1 MLEKLRKQAAKILMS
16 LLFGL
21 LIMSFAIWGIGDIF
35 RGSSQTTTVAE
46 VGGAEIDAQTF
57 SQYLTRDINRLQT
70 QFGARLEIDQIRALG
85 IVERLLQELITGT
98 LLDEQ
103 AYGMGMVISQDQ
115 MKQRIVSEPMFQ
127 DETGRFDRALFD
139 QALQISNLSETAYVI
154 GVERDLL
161 REQLGT
167 AASGAVRVSRRFVE
181 DFYRYR
187 DERRVAETITVPR
200 GGGEAFP
207 EPDDAALQAVLTSRA
222 DRFQTPEVRSL
233 TLIELRA
240 EDLLDEVRVSDEELQ
255 DEFDARRAEFA
266 KPERR
271 SLEQVLFDTEAEA
284 AAFKTALDG
293 GREFAA
299 AAEAL
304 ELSPVVLAELS
315 QAELSGQMADLA
327 EAAFALQ
334 AGQVTEPI
342 ESPFGWHVVR
352 VTEILPPYEAVFED
366 QREVLQAEIA
376 ERYAVDSLISL
387 ANQLDDELGAGDEL
401 EEAADSLGLAVTNL
415 RGLDRTGATPT
426 TTAATT
432 STTTSAGEQPDLPQS
447 DDFLRDVFAA
457 EIGET
462 SLLSETPDGGYFVF
476 RVDRATP
483 PALRTL
489 DEVRTEVLDLWRL
502 EEARQHALIQAE
514 ALADQVRLGSDM
526 AGIASAEGLSL
537 GRTAPIDRFGSDP
550 EAAASPDL
558 TAKLFGLGEDE
569 IGVAEVPDGWVVLKL
584 AEVQPGDPAANAQ
597 AVEILADGLAQSLQN
612 DVLTAFTQ
620 ELDRNLG
627 VSINQGAIDAVLSA
641 Y

>member
-35 RGSSQTTTVAE
+35 RGSSQTATIAE
-46 VGGAEIDAQTF
+46 VGGAEIDVRTF

-70 QFGARLEIDQIRALG
+70 QFGGRLEIDQIRALG

-103 AYGMGMVISQDQ
+103 AIGMGMVISQDR
-115 MKQRIVSEPMFQ
+115 MKRRIVSEPLFQ
-127 DETGRFDRALFD
+127 NESGSFDRALFD
-139 QALQISNLSETAYVI
+139 QALQISNLSEAAYVI

-161 REQLGT
+161 REQLG
-167 AASGAVRVSRRFVE
+167 AAARGAVRVSRRFVE

-187 DERRVAETITVPR
+187 DERRIAETITVPR

-222 DRFQTPEVRSL
+222 NRFQTPELRNL

-240 EDLLDEVRVSDEELQ
+240 EDLLDEVRVSDEELR
-255 DEFDARRAEFA
+255 DEFDARRDEFA
-266 KPERR
+266 KPEIR
-271 SLEQVLFDTEAEA
+271 SFEQVLFNSEAEA
-284 AAFKTALDG
+284 ATFKTALDG

-315 QAELSGQMADLA
+315 QAELAGQMADLA

-387 ANQLDDELGAGDEL
+387 ANQLDDELGAGAKL
-401 EEAADSLGLAVTNL
+401 EEAADSLGLAVTKL
-415 RGLDRTGATPT
+415 RNLDRTG
-426 TTAATT
+426 TT
-432 STTTSAGEQPDLPQS
+432 STSTATSTTAGEQPDLPQS

-462 SLLSETPDGGYFVF
+462 SLLSETLDGDYFVF
-476 RVDRATP
+476 RIDQATP

-489 DEVRTEVLDLWRL
+489 DEVRAEVLDLWRH

-526 AGIASAEGLSL
+526 AGIASAEGLSF
-537 GRTAPIDRFGSDP
+537 GRTEPIDRFGSDP
-550 EAAASPDL
+550 EAAASPEL

-584 AEVQPGDPAANAQ
+584 AGVQPGDPVANAQ

-620 ELDRNLG
+620 ELNRSLG
-627 VSINQGAIDAVLSA
+627 VSINQAAIDTVLSA

>member
-46 VGGAEIDAQTF
+46 VGGAEIDARTF

-115 MKQRIVSEPMFQ
+115 MKQRIVAEPMFQ

-271 SLEQVLFDTEAEA
+271 SLEQVLFDSEAEA
-284 AAFKTALDG
+284 ATFKTALDG

-387 ANQLDDELGAGDEL
+387 ANQLDDELGAGAEL

-415 RGLDRTGATPT
+415 RDLDRTGATAT
-426 TTAATT
+426 TTA
-432 STTTSAGEQPDLPQS
+432 TTTSAGERPDLPQS

-462 SLLSETPDGGYFVF
+462 SLLSETPDGDYFVF

-483 PALRTL
+483 PALRAL
-489 DEVRTEVLDLWRL
+489 DEVRTEVLDLWRQ

-537 GRTAPIDRFGSDP
+537 GRTAPIDRFGLDP
-550 EAAASPDL
+550 EAAGSPDL
-558 TAKLFGLGEDE
+558 TAKLFGLGVDE
-569 IGVAEVPDGWVVLKL
+569 IAVAEVPDGWVVLKL
-584 AEVQPGDPAANAQ
+584 AEVQPGDPVANAQ
-597 AVEILADGLAQSLQN
+597 AVEILADGLAQSLRN
-612 DVLTAFTQ
+612 DVMAAFTQ

>member
-115 MKQRIVSEPMFQ
+115 MKQRIVAEPMFQ

-240 EDLLDEVRVSDEELQ
+240 EYLLDEVRVSDEELQ

-271 SLEQVLFDTEAEA
+271 SLEQVLFDSEAEA
-284 AAFKTALDG
+284 ATFKTALDG

-387 ANQLDDELGAGDEL
+387 ANQLDDELGAGAKL

-415 RGLDRTGATPT
+415 RDLDRTGATPT
-426 TTAATT
+426 TTA
-432 STTTSAGEQPDLPQS
+432 TTTATGERPDLPQS

-462 SLLSETPDGGYFVF
+462 SLLSETPDGDYFVF

-526 AGIASAEGLSL
+526 AGIASAEGLSF
-537 GRTAPIDRFGSDP
+537 GQTEPIDRFGSDP
-550 EAAASPDL
+550 EAAASPEL

-584 AEVQPGDPAANAQ
+584 AGIQPGDPVANAQ

-612 DVLTAFTQ
+612 DVLTAFTR
-620 ELDRNLG
+620 ELDRSLG

>member
-35 RGSSQTTTVAE
+35 RGSSQSTAVAE
-46 VGGAEIDAQTF
+46 VGGAEIDVRTF

-70 QFGARLEIDQIRALG
+70 QFGGRLEIDQIRALG

-103 AYGMGMVISQDQ
+103 ANNMGMVISQDQ
-115 MKQRIVSEPMFQ
+115 MKEHIVAEPIFQ
-127 DETGRFDRALFD
+127 DETGRFDRFLFD
-139 QALQISNLSETAYVI
+139 QALQAANLSEAAYVI
-154 GVERDLL
+154 GVESDLL

-167 AASGAVRVSRRFVE
+167 AASGAVRVSHRFVE

-240 EDLLDEVRVSDEELQ
+240 ADLMDEVRVSDEELQ

-271 SLEQVLFDTEAEA
+271 SLEQVLFDSEAEA
-284 AAFKTALDG
+284 AAFKTTLDG

-304 ELSPVVLAELS
+304 ELSPVVLAELT
-315 QAELSGQMADLA
+315 QEELAGQMADLA

-352 VTEILPPYEAVFED
+352 VTEILPPYEAAFED

-376 ERYAVDSLISL
+376 ERYAVDGLISL
-387 ANQLDDELGAGDEL
+387 ANQLDDELGAGAEL
-401 EEAADSLGLAVTNL
+401 EDAADSLGLAVTNL
-415 RGLDRTGATPT
+415 RDLDRTGATAT
-426 TTAATT
+426 TT
-432 STTTSAGEQPDLPQS
+432 STGEQPDLPQS

-462 SLLSETPDGGYFVF
+462 SLLSETPDGDYFVF
-476 RVDRATP
+476 RVDQATP
-483 PALRTL
+483 PALRPL
-489 DEVRTEVLDLWRL
+489 DDVRAEVLDLWRQ

-537 GRTAPIDRFGSDP
+537 GRTAAIDRFGSDP

-569 IGVAEVPDGWVVLKL
+569 IAVAEAPDGWVVLKL
-584 AEVQPGDPAANAQ
+584 AEVQPGDPVANAQ

-627 VSINQGAIDAVLSA
+627 VSINQDAIDAVLSA

>member
-1 MLEKLRKQAAKILMS
+1 MLKKLRKQAAKILMS
-16 LLFGL
+16 FLFGL
-21 LIMSFAIWGIGDIF
+21 LILSFAIWGIGDIF
-35 RGSSQTTTVAE
+35 RGSGQTTTVAE
-46 VGGAEIDAQTF
+46 VGGAEIDVQLF
-57 SQYLTRDINRLQT
+57 NRYLTRDINRLQA
-70 QFGARLEIDQIRALG
+70 QFGGRLEIDQIRALG

-103 AYGMGMVISQDQ
+103 ASDMGMVISQDRL
-115 MKQRIVSEPMFQ
+115 KQRIVAEPMFH
-127 DETGRFDRALFD
+127 DESGSFDRALFA
-139 QALQISNLSETAYVI
+139 QALQISNLSEESYVF
-154 GVERDLL
+154 GLKRDLM

-167 AASGAVRVSRRFVE
+167 AASGAVHVSRRFVE

-187 DERRVAETITVPR
+187 DERRIAETITVPR
-200 GGGEAFP
+200 GDGEAFP

-240 EDLLDEVRVSDEELQ
+240 EDLLDEVRVGEEELQ

-266 KPERR
+266 KPELR
-271 SLEQVLFDTEAEA
+271 SFEQVLFDSENEAVT
-284 AAFKTALDG
+284 FKTALDG

-304 ELSPVVLAELS
+304 DLSPVVLAELS
-315 QAELSGQMADLA
+315 HSELAGQMADLA

-366 QREVLQAEIA
+366 QREVLQSEIA

-387 ANQLDDELGAGDEL
+387 ANQLDDELGAGAEL
-401 EEAADSLGLAVTNL
+401 EEAADSLGLTVTNL
-415 RGLDRTGATPT
+415 PDLDRTGAT
-426 TTAATT
+426 A
-432 STTTSAGEQPDLPQS
+432 AGEQPDLPQS

-462 SLLSETPDGGYFVF
+462 SLLSETPDGDYFVF

-489 DEVRTEVLDLWRL
+489 DEVRAEVRDLWRR

-550 EAAASPDL
+550 EAAVSPDL
-558 TAKLFGLGEDE
+558 TAKLFGLGKDE
-569 IGVAEVPDGWVVLKL
+569 VAVAEVPDGWVVLKL
-584 AEVQPGDPAANAQ
+584 TEVQPGDPIANAQ

-612 DVLTAFTQ
+612 DVLAAFTR
-620 ELDRNLG
+620 ELHRDLG

>member
-16 LLFGL
+16 LMFGL
-21 LIMSFAIWGIGDIF
+21 LIMSFSIWGIGDIF
-35 RGSSQTTTVAE
+35 RGSSQTTAVAE
-46 VGGAEIDAQTF
+46 VGGAEIDVRTF

-70 QFGARLEIDQIRALG
+70 QFGGRLEIDQIRALG
-85 IVERLLQELITGT
+85 IVERLLQELVTGT

-103 AYGMGMVISQDQ
+103 ATNMGMVISQDQ
-115 MKQRIVSEPMFQ
+115 MKEHIVAEPLFQ
-127 DETGRFDRALFD
+127 DETGRFDRVLFD
-139 QALQISNLSETAYVI
+139 QALQISNLSEAAYVI

-200 GGGEAFP
+200 GSGEAYP

-240 EDLLDEVRVSDEELQ
+240 EDLIDEIRVSDDELQ

-271 SLEQVLFDTEAEA
+271 SLEQVLFESEAEA

-299 AAEAL
+299 AAEAF
-304 ELSPVVLAELS
+304 ELSPVVLAELT
-315 QAELSGQMADLA
+315 QEELAGQMADLA

-352 VTEILPPYEAVFED
+352 VTEILPPYEADFED

-387 ANQLDDELGAGDEL
+387 ANQLDDELGAGAEL

-415 RGLDRTGATPT
+415 RDLDRTGA
-426 TTAATT
+426 T

-462 SLLSETPDGGYFVF
+462 SLLSETTDGDYFVF
-476 RVDRATP
+476 RVDQATP
-483 PALRTL
+483 PALRPL
-489 DEVRTEVLDLWRL
+489 DDVRAEVLDLWRQ

-526 AGIASAEGLSL
+526 AGIANAEGLSL
-537 GRTAPIDRFGSDP
+537 GRTAAIDRFGSDP

-569 IGVAEVPDGWVVLKL
+569 IAVAEVPDGWVVLKL
-584 AEVQPGDPAANAQ
+584 AEVQPGDPVANAQ
-597 AVEILADGLAQSLQN
+597 AVEVLADGLAQSLQN

>member
-1 MLEKLRKQAAKILMS
+1 MLEKLRKQAAKILMF

-35 RGSSQTTTVAE
+35 RGSSQTTTIAE
-46 VGGAEIDAQTF
+46 VGGTEIDVRTF

-103 AYGMGMVISQDQ
+103 ATGMGMVISQDR
-115 MKQRIVSEPMFQ
+115 MKQRIVSEPLFQ
-127 DETGRFDRALFD
+127 DESGSFDRALFD
-139 QALQISNLSETAYVI
+139 QALQISNLSEAAYVI

-187 DERRVAETITVPR
+187 DERRIAVTITVPR

-207 EPDDAALQAVLTSRA
+207 DPDDAALQAVLTSRA

-240 EDLLDEVRVSDEELQ
+240 EDLLDEVRVSAEELQ

-266 KPERR
+266 KPELR
-271 SLEQVLFDTEAEA
+271 SLEQVLFDSAAEA
-284 AAFKTALDG
+284 KAFKTALDG

-304 ELSPVVLAELS
+304 ALSPVVLGELS
-315 QAELSGQMADLA
+315 QAELAGQMADLA
-327 EAAFALQ
+327 DAVFALQ

-387 ANQLDDELGAGDEL
+387 ANQLDDELGAGARL
-401 EEAADSLGLAVTNL
+401 EEAADRLGLAVTNL
-415 RGLDRTGATPT
+415 RDLDRTGAT
-426 TTAATT
+426 A
-432 STTTSAGEQPDLPQS
+432 TTSAGEQPDLPQS
-447 DDFLRDVFAA
+447 DEFLRDVFATK
-457 EIGET
+457 IGET
-462 SLLSETPDGGYFVF
+462 SLLRETRDGDYFVF
-476 RVDRATP
+476 RVNQATP

-489 DEVRTEVLDLWRL
+489 DEVRAEVLDLWRY

-526 AGIASAEGLSL
+526 AGIARAEGLSF
-537 GRTAPIDRFGSDP
+537 GRTEPIDRFGSGP

-558 TAKLFGLGEDE
+558 TAKLFGLGVDE

-584 AEVQPGDPAANAQ
+584 AEVRPGNPVANAQ

-612 DVLTAFTQ
+612 DVLTAFTR
-620 ELDRNLG
+620 ELDRSLG

>member
-1 MLEKLRKQAAKILMS
+1 MLEKLRKQAAKVLMS

-35 RGSSQTTTVAE
+35 RGSGQTTTIAE
-46 VGGAEIDAQTF
+46 VGGAEIDVQTF

-85 IVERLLQELITGT
+85 VVERLLQELITGT

-103 AYGMGMVISQDQ
+103 AIGMGMVISQDQ
-115 MKQRIVSEPMFQ
+115 MKQRIVAEPMFQ
-127 DETGRFDRALFD
+127 NATGSFDRVLFD
-139 QALQISNLSETAYVI
+139 QALQISNLSEAAYVI

-187 DERRVAETITVPR
+187 DERRIAETITVPR

-222 DRFQTPEVRSL
+222 ERFQTPEVRSL

-266 KPERR
+266 KPELR
-271 SLEQVLFDTEAEA
+271 SLEQVLFDSEAEA

-299 AAEAL
+299 AAEGL
-304 ELSPVVLAELS
+304 GLSPVVLAELS
-315 QAELSGQMADLA
+315 HAELSGQMADLA
-327 EAAFALQ
+327 EAVFALQ

-387 ANQLDDELGAGDEL
+387 ANQLDDELGAGAEL

-415 RGLDRTGATPT
+415 RGLDRTGATS
-426 TTAATT
+426 TAG
-432 STTTSAGEQPDLPQS
+432 GEQPDLPQS

-462 SLLSETPDGGYFVF
+462 SLLSETPDGDYFVF

-489 DEVRTEVLDLWRL
+489 DEVRAEVLDLWRN

-526 AGIASAEGLSL
+526 AGIASAEGLSF
-537 GRTAPIDRFGSDP
+537 GRTAPIDRFGSDSD
-550 EAAASPDL
+550 AAVSPDL

>member
-21 LIMSFAIWGIGDIF
+21 LIMSFAVWGIGDIF
-35 RGSSQTTTVAE
+35 RGSSQTTAVAE
-46 VGGAEIDAQTF
+46 VGGAEIDVRTF

-70 QFGARLEIDQIRALG
+70 QFGGRLEIDQIRALG

-103 AYGMGMVISQDQ
+103 ANVMGMVISQDQ
-115 MKQRIVSEPMFQ
+115 MKQRIVSEPLFQ
-127 DETGRFDRALFD
+127 DETGRFDRFLFD
-139 QALQISNLSETAYVI
+139 QALQAANLSEAAYVI

-240 EDLLDEVRVSDEELQ
+240 EDLMDEVRVSDEELQ
-255 DEFDARRAEFA
+255 DEFDVRQAEFA

-271 SLEQVLFDTEAEA
+271 SLEQVLFDSEAEA

-334 AGQVTEPI
+334 AGQVTKPI

-387 ANQLDDELGAGDEL
+387 ANQLDDELGAGAEL

-415 RGLDRTGATPT
+415 RGLDRTGATST
-426 TTAATT
+426 TT
-432 STTTSAGEQPDLPQS
+432 STTTAAGEQPDLPQS

-462 SLLSETPDGGYFVF
+462 SLLSETPDGDYFVF
-476 RVDRATP
+476 RVDQATP
-483 PALRTL
+483 PALRPL
-489 DEVRTEVLDLWRL
+489 DEVRAEVLDLWRQ

-537 GRTAPIDRFGSDP
+537 GRTAAIDRFGSDP

-558 TAKLFGLGEDE
+558 TAKLFGLGQDE
-569 IGVAEVPDGWVVLKL
+569 IAVAEVPDGWVVLKL
-584 AEVQPGDPAANAQ
+584 AGVQPGDPVANAQ

-612 DVLTAFTQ
+612 DVMTAFTQ

>member
-1 MLEKLRKQAAKILMS
+1 MLKKLRKQAAKILMS
-16 LLFGL
+16 FLFGM
-21 LIMSFAIWGIGDIF
+21 LILSFAIWGIGDIF
-35 RGSSQTTTVAE
+35 RSNSQTTTVVE
-46 VGGAEIDAQTF
+46 VGGAEIDVQLF
-57 SQYLTRDINRLQT
+57 SRYLTRDINRLRS
-70 QFGARLEIDQIRALG
+70 QFGGRLEIDQIRALG
-85 IVERLLQELITGT
+85 IVERLLQNLITGI

-103 AYGMGMVISQDQ
+103 ASDMGMVISQDRL
-115 MKQRIVSEPMFQ
+115 KQRIVAEPLFHN
-127 DETGRFDRALFD
+127 ETGSFDRALFD
-139 QALQISNLSETAYVI
+139 QALQISNMSEEFYVL
-154 GVERDLL
+154 GLERDLI

-181 DFYRYR
+181 NFYRYR
-187 DERRVAETITVPR
+187 DERRIAETITVPR
-200 GGGEAFP
+200 GDGKSFP
-207 EPDDAALQAVLTSRA
+207 DPDDAALQAVLTSRA
-222 DRFQTPEVRSL
+222 DRFRTPEVRSL

-240 EDLLDEVRVSDEELQ
+240 EDLLDEVRVSEEELQ

-266 KPERR
+266 KPELR
-271 SLEQVLFDTEAEA
+271 SFEQVLFDAETEAA
-284 AAFKTALDG
+284 TFKTALDG

-315 QAELSGQMADLA
+315 HAELAGQMADLA

-334 AGQVTEPI
+334 IGQVTQPI

-366 QREVLQAEIA
+366 QREALRSEIA

-387 ANQLDDELGAGDEL
+387 ANQLDDELGAGAEL
-401 EEAADSLGLAVTNL
+401 EEAASRLGLPVTNL
-415 RGLDRTGATPT
+415 PDLDRTGATT
-426 TTAATT
+426 
-432 STTTSAGEQPDLPQS
+432 AGEQPDLPQS

-457 EIGET
+457 QIGET
-462 SLLSETPDGGYFVF
+462 SLLNETPDGDYFVF

-489 DEVRTEVLDLWRL
+489 DEVRAEVLDVWRR

-526 AGIASAEGLSL
+526 AGIARAEGLSV
-537 GRTAPIDRFGSDP
+537 GRTASIDRFGSDP

-558 TAKLFGLGEDE
+558 TAKLFGLGQDE
-569 IGVAEVPDGWVVLKL
+569 VAVAEVPDGWVVLKL
-584 AEVQPGDPAANAQ
+584 AEVQPGDPFANAQ
-597 AVEILADGLAQSLQN
+597 AVEILADALAQSLQN
-612 DVLTAFTQ
+612 DILAAFTQ
-620 ELDRNLG
+620 ELDRDLG
-627 VSINQGAIDAVLSA
+627 VSINQGAIDAVLAA